1 MLRLHQNPGGF
12 PLIGFEGFGI
22 IFTVLG
28 FVKEKICSK
37 KIWHF
42 FRRTASENLSCTT
55 CHTLKQVKQ
64 NATNNLAPF
73 PSQLLMPFQIV
84 WSVLLTV
91 LHLKTLLLI
100 DCEFSTANQKPT
112 NKWFLMVTQ
121 RKNGTHHLKEQK
133 ELSWKSGVRLF
144 VPFCLT

>member
-73 PSQLLMPFQIV
+73 FRSAFNAL
-84 WSVLLTV
+84 SDGVLQFAHCV
-91 LHLKTLLLI
+91 
-100 DCEFSTANQKPT
+100 AP
-112 NKWFLMVTQ
+112 
-121 RKNGTHHLKEQK
+121 
-133 ELSWKSGVRLF
+133 
-144 VPFCLT
+144 